1 MRVFTILCCIF
12 AVLVCANSP
21 TSRADPRVVVPRIMD
36 ADTVDA
42 GAFKIRLNGIDA
54 PESDQR
60 CLDVQGKVW
69 SCGLEATA
77 KLEAY
82 SHGRPWS
89 CELTGG
95 GPVWSLTWDLFY

>member
-1 MRVFTILCCIF
+1 
-12 AVLVCANSP
+12 
-21 TSRADPRVVVPRIMD
+21 MD